1 MKKLL
6 LSLGLMLA
14 GVMGNA
20 QSTDTI
26 SVMAYNLLKFP
37 QQSPGRIDTLKNILQ
52 YSLPDLLMV
61 CELSSSSGANAI
73 LNDALNVG
81 SVSYYSKT
89 TYVPG
94 TDTENMVYFNSDKL
108 GLADENVISTDLR
121 DINEYVLYYKSTDIA
136 TTSDTTFFYVYV
148 AHLKAGETETALRND
163 MALDMKEFMASKS
176 HLENVL
182 CGGDFN
188 LYGSSEPAWNTILT
202 GAGVNLV
209 DPINTPGDWHTDW
222 GYADIHTQ
230 STRTTNI
237 DNGAT
242 GGLDDRFDFIFIS
255 PDLQNWSNQAKYV
268 DGSYWAYGQD
278 GNHYNDALIDAPT
291 NTSLPYNII
300 EDLHAMSDHLPVYME
315 VAVQTS
321 FNSLNQEDIQLNAF
335 YNSTDNSLFISSHD
349 MDQLG
354 TFSIY
359 DLSGRA
365 VLRLVD
371 VDSESKISV
380 RLLENGAYILKSDNY
395 NFTLKFVK

>member
-1 MKKLL
+1 
-6 LSLGLMLA
+6 
-14 GVMGNA
+14 MGNA

-359 DLSGRA
+359 DLSGRV
-365 VLRLVD
+365 VLRQVD